1 MSIFLEKFNDARAS
15 EVIFQSF
22 PSLWATLVLCY
33 IYADYFELYVPGKL
47 TDMLANNIGPLGPV
61 TQAKLIGTSILL
73 GIPTLMIFLSL
84 TLPAKLSR
92 WINVIF
98 GVTYT
103 LVAIATISDLAL
115 GFFTNLFALWK

>member
-1 MSIFLEKFNDARAS
+1 
-15 EVIFQSF
+15 
-22 PSLWATLVLCY
+22 
-33 IYADYFELYVPGKL
+33 
-47 TDMLANNIGPLGPV
+47 MLANNIGPLGPV

>member
-1 MSIFLEKFNDARAS
+1 
-15 EVIFQSF
+15 
-22 PSLWATLVLCY
+22 
-33 IYADYFELYVPGKL
+33 
-47 TDMLANNIGPLGPV
+47 MLANNIGPLGPV

-73 GIPTLMIFLSL
+73 GIPTIMIFLSL

-103 LVAIATISDLAL
+103 LVAIATISAPGAWIFYKLFCAVEIMLTLTIIWYAWNWPKKHVRLAEH
-115 GFFTNLFALWK
+115 